1 MVTLEQLKKEFWGGL
16 YKDEKGKPKKKPEQ
30 FYFDKEG
37 IQIAIKRA
45 LRDFTDRTERLKP
58 EYKGQ
63 SFSVDRKFNLLCGS
77 DGKEH
82 NEPENESFVSEF
94 IEYFKSKDK
103 FMDKKNFD
111 DWHNKMCEKF
121 LSVFENFYDH
131 LAYGKAQKIVNMT
144 FKNVY
149 CLEGEKNSDDYYKH
163 CHMPLDSFTLEW
175 VKRTQAWLCSKS
187 AESSGC
193 KRKKAETLC
202 STKIP
207 SWSNMENIDIVD
219 DKKKIVQYGYIT
231 IQEKIREYLKE
242 FAGKNPATKYLIK
255 ACNAEI
261 KKKNLTPLQAEFF
274 VWKYM
279 QLELAAEGVYNQ
291 FLSFESMDSKEEKD
305 KKEEY
310 RNETINKKL
319 ADLQDKLKDI
329 EKYKVQE

>member
-1 MVTLEQLKKEFWGGL
+1 MVDIDILKREFWKGE
-16 YKDEKGKPKKKPEQ
+16 YKTKIYKFSDEGVKAS
-30 FYFDKEG
+30 
-37 IQIAIKRA
+37 IMRA
-45 LRDFTDRTERLKP
+45 LGDFTDRTTRLKP
-58 EYKGQ
+58 EYQGQ
-63 SFSVDRKFNLLCGS
+63 SFGVDRKFRVLCGT
-77 DGKEH
+77 DGHEH
-82 NEPENESFVSEF
+82 NFPEVDSFVDEF
-94 IEYFKSKDK
+94 IRYFKSNDIFKDTQS
-103 FMDKKNFD
+103 FD
-111 DWHNKMCEKF
+111 DWHHEMCSKF
-121 LSVFENFYDH
+121 LSVFNNIYDD
-131 LAYGKAQKIVNMT
+131 LAYGKAQKVVNMT

-149 CLEGEKNSDDYYKH
+149 CLEDENQQNHKERYTF